1 MAELTVDKTYAK
13 GLFLAAADG
22 SKTDEIMQE
31 AKDLA
36 ALFDREKEFFEFLCS
51 PIISGGE
58 KKNR

>member
-36 ALFDREKEFFEFLCS
+36 ALFDREKEYFEFLCS
-51 PIISGGE
+51 P
-58 KKNR
+58 